1 MGRVASSLAAKLA
14 LREPEEPLD
23 VVMRGHGGYWSRG
36 RKLRCMETESKDR
49 DLAAC
54 PALTQLP
61 AGIVVLSCPVSVL
74 SLSYFSWGSGNFQP
88 GLATAA
94 VRRQNRGENS
104 PVFSLLHRTTVSF
117 TPHCGVRGP
126 GSCSHLHRGQ
136 QRQVHGCGSLSALGM
151 CPQVTPE
158 AVSGREGDIRGARAC
173 SGLASRRS
181 APAQLELGELFA
193 GGTRL
198 PFPPLNDQSQEGE
211 RGGFFQCGF

>member
-23 VVMRGHGGYWSRG
+23 VVMRGHGGHWSRG

-54 PALTQLP
+54 TALTQLP
-61 AGIVVLSCPVSVL
+61 AGIVVLSCPVGVL

-104 PVFSLLHRTTVSF
+104 PVFSLSHRTTVSF

-126 GSCSHLHRGQ
+126 
-136 QRQVHGCGSLSALGM
+136 A
-151 CPQVTPE
+151 VTYTG
-158 AVSGREGDIRGARAC
+158 ASSGRCTVAVLSRL
-173 SGLASRRS
+173 SGCVPRS
-181 APAQLELGELFA
+181 LQKLCLEEKGTSGGLGPVP
-193 GGTRL
+193 GWRHVVQ
-198 PFPPLNDQSQEGE
+198 PLHT
-211 RGGFFQCGF
+211 